1 MAKAL
6 ELLTSEHKGT
16 KIVTKRNTV
25 PVLNMAMMLDMDLHQ
40 DLWKQVG
47 RKQFSV
53 PWDETYDVLP
63 LEEQQKRDVT
73 VYQTIYERLLGRDFV
88 SEPDEMPCVQ
98 CDPAIAHIVC
108 SAFTAAPPSV
118 RIYLSWEELQ
128 KLEAA
133 FPLEG
138 FEHTVPC
145 DLVRSFEVPFW
156 NVELVLTDP
165 QEKTATFTVVALRAD
180 VENAWNR
187 GIRGGIHVMFSDGS
201 GICQLFG
208 VIPGLNQLCIQT
220 GAAPYGHG
228 LDCTERDLWF
238 SLSYLMH
245 VWYLVQLGCMHPAGF
260 ASMQTVVRA
269 RDRRK
274 LITGQT
280 PLRTVRNVYERTFF
294 WDVEQ
299 QGSFVYHPGR
309 YEQGIWMPAQWE
321 ATDGTDLVGQIA
333 KNLSEYNIQQA
344 LHRAKRILL

>member
-1 MAKAL
+1 
-6 ELLTSEHKGT
+6 
-16 KIVTKRNTV
+16 
-25 PVLNMAMMLDMDLHQ
+25 MAMMLDTDLHQ

-98 CDPAIAHIVC
+98 CDPAIAHVVC
-108 SAFTAAPPSV
+108 SAFTAAPPNV

-165 QEKTATFTVVALRAD
+165 
-180 VENAWNR
+180 
-187 GIRGGIHVMFSDGS
+187 
-201 GICQLFG
+201 
-208 VIPGLNQLCIQT
+208 
-220 GAAPYGHG
+220 
-228 LDCTERDLWF
+228 
-238 SLSYLMH
+238 
-245 VWYLVQLGCMHPAGF
+245 
-260 ASMQTVVRA
+260 
-269 RDRRK
+269 
-274 LITGQT
+274 
-280 PLRTVRNVYERTFF
+280 
-294 WDVEQ
+294 
-299 QGSFVYHPGR
+299 
-309 YEQGIWMPAQWE
+309 
-321 ATDGTDLVGQIA
+321 
-333 KNLSEYNIQQA
+333 
-344 LHRAKRILL
+344 

>member
-25 PVLNMAMMLDMDLHQ
+25 PVLNMAMMLDTDLHQ

-98 CDPAIAHIVC
+98 CDPEIAHVVC
-108 SAFTAAPPSV
+108 SAFT
-118 RIYLSWEELQ
+118 
-128 KLEAA
+128 
-133 FPLEG
+133 
-138 FEHTVPC
+138 
-145 DLVRSFEVPFW
+145 
-156 NVELVLTDP
+156 
-165 QEKTATFTVVALRAD
+165 
-180 VENAWNR
+180 
-187 GIRGGIHVMFSDGS
+187 
-201 GICQLFG
+201 
-208 VIPGLNQLCIQT
+208 
-220 GAAPYGHG
+220 AAPYGHG

-260 ASMQTVVRA
+260 ASMQTVIRA

-274 LITGQT
+274 LIAGQT
-280 PLRTVRNVYERTFF
+280 PLRSVRNVYERTFF

-309 YEQGIWMPAQWE
+309 YEQGIWMPARWE

-344 LHRAKRILL
+344 LHRAKRIYL